1 LTHEVRDRRG
11 QHRRKNI
18 MKLISAQEL
27 QNMNETERVNFFN
40 ALSSNQAR
48 KDAADSQSSQTV
60 SKVARKLD
68 LYSDYSFD

>member
-1 LTHEVRDRRG
+1 
-11 QHRRKNI
+11 

-40 ALSSNQAR
+40 ALSANQAR
-48 KDAADSQSSQTV
+48 KEAEDNQSSR
-60 SKVARKLD
+60 SAGKVAPKLD

>member
-1 LTHEVRDRRG
+1 VTHEVRDRRG

-40 ALSSNQAR
+40 EVSANQAR
-48 KDAADSQSSQTV
+48 KEAEDNQSSRSV
-60 SKVARKLD
+60 SKVAPKLD